1 LVCHDLVWEKSKT
14 CGYLDAKITIKN
26 PRNEIYFGN
35 MEAQYLEDVN
45 IKGYFKFIFD
55 YINSLR
61 PEKEMRE
68 LFGQRN
74 INHCWRFAT
83 IRFAFANRNV
93 LKISEKKKR
102 NQKKN
107 TTPDDG
113 RKTLQIKRR

>member
-26 PRNEIYFGN
+26 PRNEILYILVSWKHN
-35 MEAQYLEDVN
+35 TYLEDVN
-45 IKGYFKFIFD
+45 IRGYFKSIFD

-61 PEKEMRE
+61 PEKEMRQ
-68 LFGQRN
+68 LFRQRN

-93 LKISEKKKR
+93 LKISEKKKI

-107 TTPDDG
+107 TTWA
-113 RKTLQIKRR
+113 I